1 MDTRQSYAS
10 TRGGHAATVTTPSER
25 EILITRD
32 FDAPRRLV
40 FEAWTTPEH
49 VRRWYGC
56 GTMPMSVCEIDLR
69 PDGAW
74 RYGLLE
80 ADGTEHRFRGTY
92 REVVPHERLVY
103 TESYDLPGM
112 GWTPESIVT
121 LTLEEIDGKTRM
133 TSRVL
138 HQSVEMRDGHLGAG
152 MESGMQESLDRLADL
167 LAEIA

>member
-1 MDTRQSYAS
+1 MTMRVGTTGY
-10 TRGGHAATVTTPSER
+10 AATVTTPSER

-32 FDAPRRLV
+32 FDAPRWLV

-56 GTMPMSVCEIDLR
+56 GTMAMSVCEIDLR

-74 RYGLLE
+74 RYVLRE

-92 REVVPHERLVY
+92 REVAPPGRLVY

-112 GWTPESIVT
+112 GWTPEATVT

-138 HQSVEMRDGHLGAG
+138 HQSVEMRDGHLGSG
-152 MESGMQESLDRLADL
+152 MEVGMQETFNRLAEL
-167 LAEIA
+167 LAELS